1 VEEVQQAL
9 TAALKKKQTA
19 QDTAMQ
25 MPTNENLNA
34 FRADIRTV
42 HSLQTEL
49 MIATQQKNTMSA
61 SAKQTPSSR
70 DQKISELI
78 ASYCQDPTKEEM
90 CKFYTPMEKGGWA
103 GDEARMGKQL
113 LEEVASAA
121 QLVDDTQLQV
131 KSARATQASN
141 PNQANKDKVA
151 SLEKQLVS
159 VRSSHLKTEARA
171 AKFAQQTNHMN
182 DITAGKTKK
191 PQLKFQVTKLI
202 DYYCKSNKHKK
213 LCAYFTNM
221 KAKSDAAART
231 PNKTAFLNNST
242 DSNGRALSNT
252 SIAKAKEAVA
262 ANATNATDVV
272 MMEASEFN
280 TLGESLDGH
289 DITELLPQL

>member
-1 VEEVQQAL
+1 
-9 TAALKKKQTA
+9 
-19 QDTAMQ
+19 M
-25 MPTNENLNA
+25 
-34 FRADIRTV
+34 
-42 HSLQTEL
+42 
-49 MIATQQKNTMSA
+49 
-61 SAKQTPSSR
+61 
-70 DQKISELI
+70 
-78 ASYCQDPTKEEM
+78 
-90 CKFYTPMEKGGWA
+90 G
-103 GDEARMGKQL
+103 EARMGKQL

-182 DITAGKTKK
+182 DITASKTKK

-231 PNKTAFLNNST
+231 PNKTAFLNN
-242 DSNGRALSNT
+242 T